1 MLPSNIPE
9 FETVHP
15 AAKRSRPAVGGL
27 AITVVLALA
36 LVAVIAVAVTRMTGG
51 SLTRPTAAT
60 APTQVASTSASAA
73 PAQGAAAGGQGQ
85 SQSSAAAGTPADSAT
100 SQAIQEVIQ
109 KVDQAQIQAI
119 ASNDPNGM
127 APTATPEFYQEQV
140 SANQDLVNS
149 GVTEIKLVKM
159 EWGPIT
165 VNGDTAS
172 ATVWETWSTTFQ
184 DGTTEQS
191 RDRNVYTLILDNGT
205 WKVSADDHPDQ
216 QPTGIVQ
223 NPTSTP

>member
-9 FETVHP
+9 FETGHP
-15 AAKRSRPAVGGL
+15 VAKRSRPAVGGL
-27 AITVVLALA
+27 VITVVLALA

-60 APTQVASTSASAA
+60 APTQVASTSATAA
-73 PAQGAAAGGQGQ
+73 PAPGAATGSQ
-85 SQSSAAAGTPADSAT
+85 SQSSAAAGTPADAAT

-119 ASNDPNGM
+119 ASNDPNVM

-140 SANQDLVNS
+140 AANQDLVNS

-165 VNGDTAS
+165 ADSNTAT